1 MDHQLLSEVFRAAR
15 EYHAALARYA
25 ATLRQRADIES
36 ATQAG
41 VGTSLRYRVAL
52 DKLAANSDDETLAL
66 VAGARRR
73 ARIRRLLPST
83 SPRHNIVKRPHKAYR
98 LSSAAGRIP

>member
-36 ATQAG
+36 ATQAV

-52 DKLAANSDDETLAL
+52 DKLAASDDQETVAF
-66 VAGARRR
+66 VAGGGRR
-73 ARIRRLLPST
+73 ARIRRLLAST
-83 SPRHNIVKRPHKAYR
+83 SRRYNIVKRPQKEVR
-98 LSSAAGRIP
+98 